1 MTGTAILNCQPTKK
15 EVEEGTGVEEM
26 LLAPVAILARDPN
39 SAVIAAVTKDGGLKN
54 FDPNRCEVLVR
65 PFAGA

>member
-1 MTGTAILNCQPTKK
+1 MLYEVAVIKKPTKK

-26 LLAPVAILARDPN
+26 ILAPTAILARDPQG
-39 SAVIAAVTKDGGLKN
+39 AVIAAATKDGGLKG

-65 PFAGA
+65 PFAAA